1 MRDKRPVDE
10 LSIEELERI
19 LAIRKREER
28 LKNLNRLQRA
38 GRVVAEP
45 AAAPAERPLSLPA
58 QPPPSPRAAPN
69 GDAEPYFEDEADE
82 NLYRAPGKN
91 KSADDRFWRTFTNQ
105 LLLLVEVAAVAG
117 LIFLGYQMLTGVT
130 RLQQET
136 ASAQALAD
144 EQRRATIPTLEP
156 TPQLQL
162 SQVVLP
168 GGHTPPTAP
177 GGARFNYEE
186 IPANLWSLVESQVLQ
201 PIAFRPP
208 PTEETALAISIPKL
222 RVDQTIVQGVDWE
235 ALKLGVGQLQNGV
248 TPTAERGNLVLS
260 AHNDIY
266 GEYFRYLD
274 QLEPGDEFFIRTRTK
289 VYTYRVTGWQ
299 TVKPTDVHVLETRG
313 GATATLISCYPYQ
326 VNTQR
331 IVVFADRVSE
341 SF

>member
-1 MRDKRPVDE
+1 M
-10 LSIEELERI
+10 

-28 LKNLNRLQRA
+28 QRNLDRMKRA
-38 GRVVAEP
+38 GRVVEETP
-45 AAAPAERPLSLPA
+45 AAALPDSLPEFR
-58 QPPPSPRAAPN
+58 PPTLQTRQAAAPPGSATPN
-69 GDAEPYFEDEADE
+69 GTAPRFEDDAPEAD
-82 NLYRAPGKN
+82 YRPAGKGG
-91 KSADDRFWRTFTNQ
+91 DERFWRSFVNQ
-105 LLLLVEVAAVAG
+105 LLLVVEIAAVVG
-117 LIFLGYQMLTGVT
+117 LVVLGYQMLSGINT
-130 RLQQET
+130 LQRET

-144 EQRRATIPTLEP
+144 EQRRASMPTLEP

-186 IPANLWSLVESQVLQ
+186 IPANLWPLVESQVLQ

-208 PTEETALAISIPKL
+208 PTEETALAVNIPKL
-222 RVDQTIVQGVDWE
+222 NIDQTIVQGVDWE
-235 ALKLGVGQLQNGV
+235 ALKLGVGQLPNG
-248 TPTAERGNLVLS
+248 TNPGDDRGNLVLS

-274 QLEPGDEFFIRTRTK
+274 RLEPGDEFYVRTRTK
-289 VYTYRVTGWQ
+289 VYTYRVTGWEI
-299 TVKPTDVHVLETRG
+299 VKPTDVHVLDPRG

-326 VNTQR
+326 VNNQR
-331 IVVFADRVSE
+331 IIVFADQVGE